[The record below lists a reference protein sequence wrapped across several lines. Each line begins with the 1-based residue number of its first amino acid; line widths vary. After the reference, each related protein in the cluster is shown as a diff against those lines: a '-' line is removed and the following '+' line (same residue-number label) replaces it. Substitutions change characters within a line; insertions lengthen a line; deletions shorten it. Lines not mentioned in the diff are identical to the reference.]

1 MPPCRHGGRRETPV
15 SRIAKGPSRALLLLA
30 FVLALAAAF
39 CSGPVAASP
48 EADTG
53 FRLRYMGSGCLSIP
67 TGYCRTEAAYIS
79 DDSHSLTQIAQ
90 QVLGK
95 FAELS
100 MVRHLNGTHKNENV
114 LNLKVN
120 ILEEGDYLPN
130 LVWGVSDFQTELG
143 SKIFY
148 VAGSKTVD
156 AFGVTIHA
164 GIYKDPVTTDKKEFF
179 GLEKTILPLVVAA
192 GERID
197 GKTTAGLKIRP
208 YPGVSV
214 EYARRLDA
222 NDDQASLYRLVYLR
236 SF

>member
-1 MPPCRHGGRRETPV
+1 MNRCPV
-15 SRIAKGPSRALLLLA
+15 RPLPRALLLLA
-30 FVLALAAAF
+30 LTLILGGAF
-39 CSGPVAASP
+39 GSPADASP

-79 DDSHSLTQIAQ
+79 DDSHSLTQLAQ

-100 MVRHLNGTHKNENV
+100 MVRHLNGSHKDENV
-114 LNLKVN
+114 FNLKVN

-130 LVWGVSDFQTELG
+130 MVWGVSDFQTELG

-148 VAGSKTVD
+148 VAGSKTID

-164 GIYKDPVTTDKKEFF
+164 GVYKDPVTTHKKEFY

>member
-1 MPPCRHGGRRETPV
+1 MNKRPAW
-15 SRIAKGPSRALLLLA
+15 SLSRALILLA
-30 FVLALAAAF
+30 LVLALGGVCGSPAAAS
-39 CSGPVAASP
+39 SG
-48 EADTG
+48 ADTG
-53 FRLRYMGSGCLSIP
+53 FRLRFMGSSCLTIP
-67 TGYCRTEAAYIS
+67 TGYCRNEAAFVS
-79 DDSHSLTQIAQ
+79 DDSHSLTQFTQ
-90 QVLGK
+90 QVLGR

-100 MVRHLNGTHKNENV
+100 MVRHLNGAHKNENV
-114 LNLKVN
+114 LTLKVN
-120 ILEEGDYLPN
+120 ILEEGSVLPN

-148 VAGSKTVD
+148 VAGSKTVE

-164 GIYKDPVTTDKKEFF
+164 GIYKDPLTTDKKEFY

-214 EYARRLDA
+214 EYARRLDSQ
-222 NDDQASLYRLVYLR
+222 NDQASLYRLVYLR